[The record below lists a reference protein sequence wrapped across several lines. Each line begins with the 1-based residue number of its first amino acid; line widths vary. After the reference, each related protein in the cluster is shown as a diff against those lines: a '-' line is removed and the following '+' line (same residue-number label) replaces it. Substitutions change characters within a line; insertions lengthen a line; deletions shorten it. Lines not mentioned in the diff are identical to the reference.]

1 MLHGSLGK
9 DENGGNRRRKRVDK
23 ILDNLKMVK

>member
-9 DENGGNRRRKRVDK
+9 DENGRNRRRKRVDK
-23 ILDNLKMVK
+23 ILDNLKMVQ